1 MDDWNQLDLFKKL
14 EDLTYLVQSKEAEIE
29 QLRLLHAQ
37 KGDEEHLDCVNE
49 ADAEREAII
58 AHLQNRL
65 KITAEEHE
73 TFIEK
78 RKYFGEEKKEIFLK
92 KRKSDPEK

>member
-1 MDDWNQLDLFKKL
+1 M
-14 EDLTYLVQSKEAEIE
+14 QSKEAEIE

-37 KGDEEHLDCVNE
+37 KGDEEHLDCVNEE

-78 RKYFGEEKKEIFLK
+78 RKYFEKKWP
-92 KRKSDPEK
+92 RKMIGCLHFIHMHTDEYAS